1 MTLKKLF
8 IHIPKNA
15 GCTIRLNKELKNKI
29 IDAGPKT
36 HISKAYTASL
46 LDTMNRL
53 GDHHGHA
60 HARWRDFRGDL
71 RANHQAFTIVRNPWA
86 RVVSRY
92 FFAKKVIEVEKTTPT
107 DYADISSFEA
117 FLEERHKWGGKEF
130 MWHRAVRGWYNQID
144 YVTDENN
151 NLRCDILRQEK
162 LSNDLPKYLDLPS
175 MPRSRNVTG
184 LVDSYKD
191 VYTPQTIQIVADW
204 YKKDIEYWDF
214 DFDTTARKNIWA
226 GTVTN

>member
-29 IDAGPKT
+29 IDASPKT

-46 LDTMNRL
+46 LDTMNTL

-86 RVVSRY
+86 RAA
-92 FFAKKVIEVEKTTPT
+92 FA
-107 DYADISSFEA
+107 DGS
-117 FLEERHKWGGKEF
+117 LE
-130 MWHRAVRGWYNQID
+130 
-144 YVTDENN
+144 
-151 NLRCDILRQEK
+151 
-162 LSNDLPKYLDLPS
+162 LPS
-175 MPRSRNVTG
+175 NHGRFQCTEARIPLELPRPS
-184 LVDSYKD
+184 
-191 VYTPQTIQIVADW
+191 
-204 YKKDIEYWDF
+204 
-214 DFDTTARKNIWA
+214 
-226 GTVTN
+226 GT

>member
-29 IDAGPKT
+29 IDASPKT

-46 LDTMNRL
+46 LDTMNTL

-92 FFAKKVIEVEKTTPT
+92 FFAKK
-107 DYADISSFEA
+107 
-117 FLEERHKWGGKEF
+117 
-130 MWHRAVRGWYNQID
+130 
-144 YVTDENN
+144 
-151 NLRCDILRQEK
+151 
-162 LSNDLPKYLDLPS
+162 
-175 MPRSRNVTG
+175 
-184 LVDSYKD
+184 
-191 VYTPQTIQIVADW
+191 
-204 YKKDIEYWDF
+204 
-214 DFDTTARKNIWA
+214 
-226 GTVTN
+226 